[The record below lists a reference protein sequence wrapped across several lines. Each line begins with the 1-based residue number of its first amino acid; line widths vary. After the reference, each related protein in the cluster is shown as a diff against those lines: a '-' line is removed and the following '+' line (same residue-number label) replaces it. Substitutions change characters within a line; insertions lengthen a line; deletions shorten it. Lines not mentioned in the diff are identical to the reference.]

1 MRLKESEDGQVLEL
15 YPMGGTADRLKALPG
30 FLLCLGM
37 VYWGTGG
44 FRRFEWSFSLV
55 QLVFGIVVGAA
66 SLGYLIFAR
75 IYVRIDLRKRTVVYR
90 WGMLRLS
97 RKEVFP
103 LDHCHVWI
111 VRGSGKKSFSL
122 CIALMKTVLKLAD
135 GSTGE
140 QAQGTAR
147 MLAEVLH
154 DDLSNFTV
162 TEEAIEVGP
171 LPAGDNRGE
180 IPFGDLPAKFTDVG
194 AKVRRIDLESFK
206 AYSQARAPAER
217 LAGRLGVSLSDYTSP
232 DHLVTRAPQ
241 DLDRSIR
248 DRLLRSETEAGL
260 PDPPDAM
267 ETQHTFAGRR
277 IVFRFPRAGFKR
289 LDLEAT
295 AGALAI
301 FVVAAVLAALFVK
314 KTSGPDGE
322 MWFYVAWVF
331 VGLLGVITFVM
342 ATGAL
347 LNMVPRVTL
356 TVSPEEVR
364 WERRVLL
371 FRRKKVIPAVELE
384 ELVLPVMPAPT
395 APPKRGRFLGCRV
408 RPSKE
413 TPGIL
418 ARSDRIWFE
427 FGRNLGVDELG
438 WIHAV
443 ITRVITV

>member
-1 MRLKESEDGQVLEL
+1 MRLQESEDGQVLEL
-15 YPMGGTADRLKALPG
+15 YPMGRISDRLKTLPG
-30 FLLCLGM
+30 FLLCLGL

-44 FRRFEWSFSLV
+44 FRRFEWSFDLV
-55 QLVFGIVVGAA
+55 ELVLGIVVGAA

-75 IYVRIDLRKRTVVYR
+75 MYVRIDLRERTVVYR
-90 WGMLRLS
+90 WGMFRLLR
-97 RKEVFP
+97 EQVFP
-103 LDHCHVWI
+103 LDHCQVWI
-111 VRGSGKKSFSL
+111 TRDSDKKLFSL
-122 CIALMKTVLKLAD
+122 CIALMKTVLRLAE
-135 GSTGE
+135 GSTSE
-140 QAQGTAR
+140 QAQDTAR

-162 TEEAIEVGP
+162 TDEAIEVGP

-180 IPFGDLPAKFTDVG
+180 ILFGDLPAKFTDVG

-241 DLDRSIR
+241 DIDRSIR
-248 DRLLRSETEAGL
+248 DRLLTSETEAEL
-260 PDPPDAM
+260 SDAPDAM
-267 ETQHTFAGRR
+267 ETQHTFAGRSV
-277 IVFRFPRAGFKR
+277 VFRFPRAGFKR

-295 AGALAI
+295 VGALAI
-301 FVVAAVLAALFVK
+301 LVVAAVLAALFVER
-314 KTSGPDGE
+314 TPGPDGD
-322 MWFYVAWVF
+322 MWLYVAWVF

-364 WERRVLL
+364 WERRGLL
-371 FRRKKVIPAVELE
+371 FRRKKVISAVELE
-384 ELVLPVMPAPT
+384 ELVLPVVPAPT
-395 APPKRGRFLGCRV
+395 APPKRRRFLGCRV

-427 FGRNLGVDELG
+427 FGRNLGADELR